1 MFNCRRWLS
10 ACAGLLLV
18 LAFSATCFGDLI
30 IEVQDAQIAYGGSG
44 YVDVLI
50 SSDGSDNLAAFSAD
64 MKITTVDTA
73 NGGIRFGSPVI
84 DASTVTSPFSY
95 VFLGDSFGYT
105 VIAKNGSFP
114 DNDVNVSD
122 FTSSSNNVIVGST
135 KRLLTRLLVTHTN
148 GTFAAVGETFTVEF
162 LTPVLPGSFTD
173 SSLTNA
179 VFAAAGQKYTGTITI
194 VTPEPTTGGVLFCCG
209 VGVVLWRRLRRHSRV

>member
-10 ACAGLLLV
+10 ACAGLLLL
-18 LAFSATCFGDLI
+18 LAFSTTCFGDLI

-64 MKITTVDTA
+64 LKITTADTA

-95 VFLGDSFGYT
+95 VFFGDSIGYT
-105 VIAKNGSFP
+105 VNPTNGSFP
-114 DNDVNVSD
+114 DNEVNVSD
-122 FTSSSNNVIVGST
+122 ATSSFTNVTVDST
-135 KRLLTRLLVTHTN
+135 KRLLTRLLVTHTG
-148 GTFAAVGETFTVEF
+148 GTFAAVGETFTVGFLSGDFLDDSF
-162 LTPVLPGSFTD
+162 LTGPG
-173 SSLTNA
+173 L
-179 VFAAAGQKYTGTITI
+179 AAAGQKYTGTITI
-194 VTPEPTTGGVLFCCG
+194 VTPEPTTGGVLLCGG

>member
-1 MFNCRRWLS
+1 MFNCRRWLC
-10 ACAGLLLV
+10 ACAGLWLV
-18 LAFSATCFGDLI
+18 LALSTTCFGDLI

-50 SSDGSDNLAAFSAD
+50 SSDGSDNLAAFSAN
-64 MKITTVDTA
+64 MKITTADTA
-73 NGGIRFGSPVI
+73 NGGIRFSSPVI

-95 VFLGDSFGYT
+95 VFFGDSSGYLVT
-105 VIAKNGSFP
+105 PQNGLSLP
-114 DNDVNVSD
+114 DKEVNVSD
-122 FTSSSNNVIVGST
+122 FTSSSNNVTVDT
-135 KRLLTRLLVTHTN
+135 TRRLLTRLLVTHTG

-162 LTPVLPGSFTD
+162 LSGDFLD
-173 SSLTNA
+173 NSSSETGLANA
-179 VFAAAGQKYTGTITI
+179 GNKYTGTITI